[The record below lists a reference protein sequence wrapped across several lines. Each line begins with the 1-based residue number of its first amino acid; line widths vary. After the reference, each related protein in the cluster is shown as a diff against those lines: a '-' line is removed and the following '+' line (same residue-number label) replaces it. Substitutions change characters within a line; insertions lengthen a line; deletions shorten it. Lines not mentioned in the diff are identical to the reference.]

1 MDNLQITELI
11 HRCKHL
17 KHRFCG
23 IFTANL
29 AFDTI
34 LKRDNT
40 FMIVNASNSDQPG
53 THWLLFAQ
61 AGGQIFFADPLRRS
75 LHNYPHVYKNMRRS
89 IHEGNQILMNKPIQS
104 ANSVLCGLYC
114 IYVAHVIISSKFP
127 IGFKVNDHDMMRFAK
142 HMMLSLCD
150 TDAFL

>member
-1 MDNLQITELI
+1 MDNLQITKLI

-17 KHRFCG
+17 KHQFCG
-23 IFTANL
+23 IFPANL
-29 AFDTI
+29 AFNTI

-61 AGGQIFFADPLRRS
+61 AGGQIFFADPLGRS
-75 LHNYPHVYKNMRRS
+75 LHNYTHVYKKMRRS

-114 IYVAHVIISSKFP
+114 IYVAHVIISSKFL

-142 HMMLSLCD
+142 HMML
-150 TDAFL
+150 

>member
-23 IFTANL
+23 IFLANL
-29 AFDTI
+29 AFNTI

-61 AGGQIFFADPLRRS
+61 AVGQIFFGRS
-75 LHNYPHVYKNMRRS
+75 SWTKPTQLSTCIQKNETFYP
-89 IHEGNQILMNKPIQS
+89 
-104 ANSVLCGLYC
+104 
-114 IYVAHVIISSKFP
+114 
-127 IGFKVNDHDMMRFAK
+127 
-142 HMMLSLCD
+142 
-150 TDAFL
+150 

>member
-1 MDNLQITELI
+1 MKKMDNLTITELI

-23 IFTANL
+23 IFPANL
-29 AFDTI
+29 AFNTI

-40 FMIVNASNSDQPG
+40 FMIVNASNSDQPE

-61 AGGQIFFADPLRRS
+61 AGGQIFFADPLGRS

-127 IGFKVNDHDMMRFAK
+127 IGFKVNDHDMMSFAK
-142 HMMLSLCD
+142 HMML
-150 TDAFL
+150 

>member
-23 IFTANL
+23 IFPANL
-29 AFDTI
+29 AFNTI

-61 AGGQIFFADPLRRS
+61 AGGQIFFCRS
-75 LHNYPHVYKNMRRS
+75 SWTKPTQLSTCIQNMRRS

-142 HMMLSLCD
+142 HMML
-150 TDAFL
+150 

>member
-23 IFTANL
+23 IFPANL
-29 AFDTI
+29 AFNTI
-34 LKRDNT
+34 LKRENT

-61 AGGQIFFADPLRRS
+61 AGLQIFL
-75 LHNYPHVYKNMRRS
+75 
-89 IHEGNQILMNKPIQS
+89 QILLDEAYTTI
-104 ANSVLCGLYC
+104 
-114 IYVAHVIISSKFP
+114 
-127 IGFKVNDHDMMRFAK
+127 
-142 HMMLSLCD
+142 HMY
-150 TDAFL
+150 TKI

>member
-1 MDNLQITELI
+1 MKKMDNLQITELI
-11 HRCKHL
+11 HRCKHF

-23 IFTANL
+23 IFPANL
-29 AFDTI
+29 AFNTI
-34 LKRDNT
+34 LKRDNA

-61 AGGQIFFADPLRRS
+61 AGGQIVFADPLGRS

-142 HMMLSLCD
+142 HMML
-150 TDAFL
+150 

>member
-17 KHRFCG
+17 KHRFRG
-23 IFTANL
+23 IFLANL
-29 AFDTI
+29 AFNTI
-34 LKRDNT
+34 LKRENT

-61 AGGQIFFADPLRRS
+61 AGGQIFFADPLGRS

-89 IHEGNQILMNKPIQS
+89 IHEGNQILMNNPIQS

-127 IGFKVNDHDMMRFAK
+127 IGFKVNNHDMMRFAK
-142 HMMLSLCD
+142 HMML
-150 TDAFL
+150 